1 MTANRQFRIGA
12 AAKMVGRHADTIRSY
27 ERKGIIPEARRDIA
41 GQRTYTEEE
50 VAEIRAILLG
60 ELPDKVS

>member
-1 MTANRQFRIGA
+1 MEMRMSEAARRI
-12 AAKMVGRHADTIRSY
+12 GRHADTIRSY

-41 GQRTYTEEE
+41 GQRIYTEEE

-60 ELPDKVS
+60 ETKEPVAV